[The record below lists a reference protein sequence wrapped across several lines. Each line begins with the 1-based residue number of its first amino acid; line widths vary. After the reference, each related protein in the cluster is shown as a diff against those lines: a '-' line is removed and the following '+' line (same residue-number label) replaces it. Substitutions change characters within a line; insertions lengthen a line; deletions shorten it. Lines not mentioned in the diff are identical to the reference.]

1 MTPCDGELKPYKK
14 AKKYVPEATCMWYTL
29 TRSIK
34 VKYVYRR
41 VPYSPEPGPAFINL
55 RDGDEIR
62 FGGGVKGE
70 TLGSGPLPLLC
81 NVQLAMA
88 RVLHMSGAAE
98 VVMQLNWDAD
108 DSDTPH
114 VYVASDYFCDILH
127 AKLLLQSIH
136 L

>member
-1 MTPCDGELKPYKK
+1 MHTCRMTPCDGELKPYKK

-88 RVLHMSGAAE
+88 RVFDMRGAGGG
-98 VVMQLNWDAD
+98 VLQLNRDAEN
-108 DSDTPH
+108 
-114 VYVASDYFCDILH
+114 
-127 AKLLLQSIH
+127 
-136 L
+136 